1 MKTLLTLM
9 TLLFA
14 LSAFAQ
20 ENLKSDCPLT
30 MDGESRDNPKAN
42 LESTKTSD
50 QSQSKA
56 VKK

>member
-9 TLLFA
+9 TLVFA
-14 LSAFAQ
+14 MSAFAD

-42 LESTKTSD
+42 IDSSKHTN
-50 QSQSKA
+50 QSQPKA
-56 VKK
+56 VRK